1 MKNHSNRILT
11 VFFAVSLVVS
21 ISLFLVRAVAFPF
34 EIYGAV
40 EICAFYFPAVP
51 FLFLQ
56 MLLCKAVQK
65 KWVRFLPLLVVAIVA
80 IVAAVGCAG
89 SQRLGYAWLPHLAV
103 ALHRT
108 CSWLHNRY
116 CGRLAMAQTG
126 LCGVCTELCF
136 YGGTPTA
143 GSSPQPFL
151 QIGMAIWARGACTI
165 FLLKNL

>member
-65 KWVRFLPLLVVAIVA
+65 KMGEVSPAF
-80 IVAAVGCAG
+80 GCRHRG
-89 SQRLGYAWLPHLAV
+89 NSSSRGLCGCQRLGIRLVTLFCCCSASDLLLA
-103 ALHRT
+103 A
-108 CSWLHNRY
+108 
-116 CGRLAMAQTG
+116 
-126 LCGVCTELCF
+126 
-136 YGGTPTA
+136 
-143 GSSPQPFL
+143 
-151 QIGMAIWARGACTI
+151 
-165 FLLKNL
+165 

>member
-56 MLLCKAVQK
+56 MLLCKAV
-65 KWVRFLPLLVVAIVA
+65 V
-80 IVAAVGCAG
+80 
-89 SQRLGYAWLPHLAV
+89 WLPAAGIRLVTLFCCCSASDLLLA
-103 ALHRT
+103 A
-108 CSWLHNRY
+108 
-116 CGRLAMAQTG
+116 
-126 LCGVCTELCF
+126 
-136 YGGTPTA
+136 
-143 GSSPQPFL
+143 
-151 QIGMAIWARGACTI
+151 
-165 FLLKNL
+165 